1 VDPFAA
7 LGDPVRRDLVA
18 RLAGGPARVVDLAAD
33 HAISR
38 PAISRHL
45 RVLAEAGIVEA
56 EDRGRER
63 HYRLRHDGL
72 AVLTDW
78 LGALEAP
85 AAAPQPPIPEAAF
98 AGLELEVRRTGRER
112 RTAADPAAPTSSST
126 PLPTSSPTSST
137 ARPRLQEDTA

>member
-7 LGDPVRRDLVA
+7 LGDPVRRELVA

-63 HYRLRHDGL
+63 HYRLRRDGL
-72 AVLTDW
+72 TVLTDW

-85 AAAPQPPIPEAAF
+85 RAAQPPIAEAAF
-98 AGLELEVRRTGRER
+98 DGLELEVRRTGRDR
-112 RTAADPAAPTSSST
+112 RDPAPSTTSS
-126 PLPTSSPTSST
+126 
-137 ARPRLQEDTA
+137 RLQEDIAWTRPS